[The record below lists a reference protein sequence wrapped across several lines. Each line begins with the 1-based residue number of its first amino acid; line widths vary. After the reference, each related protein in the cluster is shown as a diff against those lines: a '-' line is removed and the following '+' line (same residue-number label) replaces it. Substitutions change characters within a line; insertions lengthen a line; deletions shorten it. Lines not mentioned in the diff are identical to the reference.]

1 MIKKETMSILFSLV
15 LLYSFPLAALAGGAA
30 SVRLGPGSN
39 VGVGVLASSRQG
51 GSRASVFIRIGNRR
65 IPATRGYYAS
75 GPIFYGPYPS
85 TTESQF
91 SSSDPSGA
99 LYVNGYR
106 VLPSGWLR
114 VQVEP
119 RDAEVLVNGFPL
131 QTEKI
136 SGISSSLGLLVGT
149 HHVEVRK
156 NEFQTYKTELLV
168 QQARE
173 VLLRVILEK

>member
-39 VGVGVLASSRQG
+39 VAAGVSATSRHG
-51 GSRASVFIRIGNRR
+51 GSRASVFIRIGNRWV
-65 IPATRGYYAS
+65 PATRGYYVS

-119 RDAEVLVNGFPL
+119 RDAEVLVNGFL
-131 QTEKI
+131 VQTEKV
-136 SGISSSLGLLVGT
+136 SGISRSLGFLVGT
-149 HHVEVRK
+149 HNVEVRK
-156 NEFQTYKTELLV
+156 DGFQTYRTELPI

-173 VLLRVILEK
+173 VLLQVTLDR